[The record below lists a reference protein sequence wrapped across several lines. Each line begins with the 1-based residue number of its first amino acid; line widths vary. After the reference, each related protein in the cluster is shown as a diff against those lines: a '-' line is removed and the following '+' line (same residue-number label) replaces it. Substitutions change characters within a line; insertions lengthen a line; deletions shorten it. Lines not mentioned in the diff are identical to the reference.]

1 MKLNQCLTGVVAFF
15 LSAAAWAGSDI
26 RFTEVRGDVQVKNA
40 AGASRAAKTGEA
52 VAPGESVLTGSNS
65 LAILKFEDGHVIALK
80 DDTDFAVRSYRYEA
94 AAPAQNSMLLSLVKG
109 GLRSLTGLLGHA
121 NKQAFE
127 LRTPNATMGIRGSDW
142 MAALLQNNL
151 YTGVNSGG
159 ISINNSFLLNPGQYA
174 AATVGSANPVIV
186 SFSQLPANVFG
197 ALPQLSIGGF
207 TAGTVGGTSGGVAGG
222 TAGGV
227 AGGTAGGIAG
237 VGAGTIGA
245 IGAAAAGILK
255 AVSNSDSAS
264 SHSTTTHH

>member
-26 RFTEVRGDVQVKNA
+26 RFTDVRGDVQVKNA

-52 VAPGESVLTGSNS
+52 LAPGESVLTGANS

-80 DDTDFAVRSYRYEA
+80 DDTDFTVRSYRYEA

-109 GLRSLTGLLGHA
+109 GLRSLTGLLGRA

-127 LRTPNATMGIRGSDW
+127 LRTPTATMGIRGSDW

-159 ISINNSFLLNPGQYA
+159 IIINNSLLVNAGQFS
-174 AATVGSANPVIV
+174 ATLGAANPSLIA
-186 SFSQLPANVFG
+186 FSQLPAGVFG
-197 ALPQLSIGGF
+197 SLPQLSLGGIAAS
-207 TAGTVGGTSGGVAGG
+207 TGVGGTTGVAGG
-222 TAGGV
+222 SA
-227 AGGTAGGIAG
+227 AGGIAG

-245 IGAAAAGILK
+245 IGAAAAGVLK
-255 AVSNSDSAS
+255 AISNDTST